1 MVLTEYDEDYEE
13 MKELVEEALR
23 EGKTIKVRAKGL
35 FELNPFHLEGE
46 VAARSQ
52 FLGHQMLE
60 RIELKKK
67 GACTGPFLY
76 LCHYI
81 QGGSFFIRFG
91 GLTII

>member
-1 MVLTEYDEDYEE
+1 
-13 MKELVEEALR
+13 MKKLVEEALR

-60 RIELKKK
+60 RIE
-67 GACTGPFLY
+67 
-76 LCHYI
+76 
-81 QGGSFFIRFG
+81 
-91 GLTII
+91 